1 MSRRIY
7 SGVVAVAAAV
17 ATFYAFAA
25 PYWDGI

>member
-7 SGVVAVAAAV
+7 SGAVAVAAALSAV
-17 ATFYAFAA
+17 YAFAA